1 MSEITLAETSLPSE
15 QEDSQ
20 ISINGGLHFLFHDN
34 LIWHELTR
42 ERKKVAMRIAVI
54 EYDRCKPN
62 KCSYECI
69 RFCPLVRSGL
79 EAIGISDDGPM
90 DGRNKPVI
98 YEDVCNGCGICVKSC
113 PFGVITIVNTPE
125 KLDQEIS
132 HRFGTNGFTLFRLP
146 VIKSGGITSFIGQN
160 GIGKSTAMKILA
172 GEIIP
177 NFGKTDEV
185 PTWDT
190 VIEYSKGTEMQNYFQ
205 KLASKEIKTVRKPQ
219 SVDNI
224 PKLVKGSVKDV
235 LNKIDERNLSNELK
249 DLLNMENF
257 WDREVK
263 HLSGGELQ
271 KVAIAAAVC
280 READIYLFDEPCSF
294 LDVRERLNVGKVI
307 NELIKNR
314 GTTEKEKTIVVIE
327 HDLAILDYLSDYVII
342 FYGERGT
349 YGIIS
354 QPHYVREGVNVFLDG
369 YIPSENMRFR
379 AESIVIKRD
388 TARDAFE
395 VGTTL
400 FVYPSMK
407 KKYKGFELEVK
418 KGEIRKGE
426 VIGILGPNGIGKTTF
441 VKLLAG
447 VEKPTEGM
455 LERDENLKVSYKPQY
470 LSAPKGLNV
479 VSFLAKVGGEKVMS
493 SYFQSSVLRPLGL
506 DKLLDHE
513 LESLSGGELQKVA
526 VAGTLSRDADLYLL
540 DEPSAFLS
548 IEDRLAVAKLVRR
561 LVQERDAAAF
571 VVEHDLIFQD
581 YVADRL
587 IVFEGTPSVKGMAS
601 APMSMEEGM
610 NQFLR
615 NLKITFRRDPNT
627 GRPRANKPGSRLE
640 REQMTQGRYYYSLG

>member
-1 MSEITLAETSLPSE
+1 
-15 QEDSQ
+15 
-20 ISINGGLHFLFHDN
+20 
-34 LIWHELTR
+34 
-42 ERKKVAMRIAVI
+42 MRIAVI

-62 KCSYECI
+62 KCTYECI

-79 EAIGISDDGPM
+79 EAIGIPEDGPM
-90 DGRNKPVI
+90 DGKNKPVI

-113 PFGVITIVNTPE
+113 PFSVISIVNTPE
-125 KLDQEIS
+125 RLDQEIS
-132 HRFGTNGFTLFRLP
+132 HRFGMNGFTLFRLP
-146 VIKSGGITSFIGQN
+146 VIKSGSITSFIGQN

-172 GEIIP
+172 GEIVP
-177 NFGKTDEV
+177 NFGKTDEQ
-185 PTWDT
+185 PTWDS
-190 VIEYSKGTEMQNYFQ
+190 VIEHSKGTEMQNYFQ
-205 KLASKEIKTVRKPQ
+205 KLASKDIKTVRKPQ
-219 SVDNI
+219 HVDSI
-224 PKLVKGSVKDV
+224 PRLVKGSVKEV
-235 LNKIDERNLSNELK
+235 LQRIDERGLSADLK
-249 DLLNMENF
+249 SMLNMDNF

-271 KVAIAAAVC
+271 KVAIAAAAC
-280 READIYLFDEPCSF
+280 RDADIYLFDEPCSF

-307 NELIKNR
+307 NDLIKNK
-314 GTTEKEKTIVVIE
+314 GTMEKEKTIVVVE

-354 QPHYVREGVNVFLDG
+354 QPYHVREGVNIFLDG

-379 AESIVIKRD
+379 SESIVIKRD
-388 TARDAFE
+388 TARDALE

-400 FVYPSMK
+400 FTYPSMK
-407 KKYKGFELEVK
+407 KKYEGFELDVQH
-418 KGEIRKGE
+418 GEIQKGE

-447 VEKPTEGM
+447 VEKPTEGV
-455 LERDENLKVSYKPQY
+455 LERDENLRVSYKPQY

-479 VSFLAKVGGEKVMS
+479 MSFLIKVGGEKVSS

-526 VAGTLSRDADLYLL
+526 VAGTLARDADLYLL

-548 IEDRLAVAKLVRR
+548 IEERLAVARLVRR
-561 LVQERDAAAF
+561 VVQEKDAAAF

-587 IVFEGTPSVKGMAS
+587 IVFEGIPSVKGRAS
-601 APMSMEEGM
+601 KPMSMEEGM
-610 NQFLR
+610 NLFLK
-615 NLKITFRRDPNT
+615 NLRITFRRDPNT

-640 REQMTQGRYYYSLG
+640 REQISQGRFYYSLV